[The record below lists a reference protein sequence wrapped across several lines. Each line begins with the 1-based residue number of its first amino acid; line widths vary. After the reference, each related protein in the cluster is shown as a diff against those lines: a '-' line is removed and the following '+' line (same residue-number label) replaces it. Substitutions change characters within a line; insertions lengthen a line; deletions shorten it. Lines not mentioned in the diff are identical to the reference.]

1 MSLQFTHPTRSK
13 LRDWLSAAAP
23 SDKVTEHVETCER
36 CASRLV
42 DLADS
47 ETSGLDKA
55 TDEAWLA
62 QVVRAVWEPPADLA
76 ERVIRGIDERQRNE
90 RDLSV
95 MFSLFGIA
103 TDTASLMLQ
112 PESDST
118 EARGATAPSLAEPD
132 GDFE

>member
-13 LRDWLSAAAP
+13 LRDWLSASDP

-76 ERVIRGIDERQRNE
+76 ERVIRGIDERQQNE

-103 TDTASLMLQ
+103 TDTASLMMQ
-112 PESDST
+112 PESEKPEVRD
-118 EARGATAPSLAEPD
+118 APAPSPAEPD
-132 GDFE
+132 GEFE

>member
-13 LRDWLSAAAP
+13 LRDWLSASDP

-76 ERVIRGIDERQRNE
+76 ERVIRGIDERQQNE

-103 TDTASLMLQ
+103 TDTASLMMQ
-112 PESDST
+112 PESEQPEVRD
-118 EARGATAPSLAEPD
+118 ATAPSPAEEN
-132 GDFE
+132 GEFE